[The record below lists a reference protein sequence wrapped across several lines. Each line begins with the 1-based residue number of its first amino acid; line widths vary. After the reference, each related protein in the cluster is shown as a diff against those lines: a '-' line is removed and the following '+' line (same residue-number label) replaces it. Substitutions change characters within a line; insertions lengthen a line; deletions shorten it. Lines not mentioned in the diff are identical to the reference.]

1 MALYLSEDDVKQVL
15 TMDMALDGV
24 ESAHRDL
31 ALGRASDT
39 PRARSRL
46 PQTALHIL
54 QGALPDQGI
63 LGYKAYTSNRS
74 GNRFLVHLFDAA
86 SGQLRAVVAADYL
99 GMMRTGATSGVAA
112 RWLARSDSTIA
123 GVFGAG
129 WQAEGHIRAI
139 CATLPLARVKVFSR
153 KADKLQ
159 DFCRRLS
166 EQTGIA
172 VVPALSAEDT
182 VRGSDVVGTVTT
194 AAQPLFEADWLESG
208 AHINAAGSNA
218 LIRQELSEATVRR
231 CAVIAVDSVPTAL
244 AECGDLLPLLEKG
257 RLHERQLLELGDV
270 IAGRRAGRESAGQI
284 TLFESQGMAI
294 QDLAVAWRVVQAA
307 EARGLGVPLPF

>member
-1 MALYLSEDDVKQVL
+1 MALYLKEAEVKQVL
-15 TMDMALDGV
+15 DMPMALAGV

-31 ALGRASDT
+31 AQGLALDT
-39 PRARSRL
+39 PRARTRL
-46 PQTALHIL
+46 PQTVLHIL
-54 QGALPDQGI
+54 QGALPAQGVI
-63 LGYKAYTSNRS
+63 GYKAYTSNRS

-86 SGQLRAVVAADYL
+86 SGRLRAVVAADYL

-112 RWLARSDSTIA
+112 RWLARPDSTIA

-129 WQAEGHIRAI
+129 WQAEGHVRAI
-139 CATLPLARVKVFSR
+139 CATLPLAQVKVFSR

-172 VVPALSAEDT
+172 VVPAQSAEDA

-194 AAQPLFEADWLESG
+194 AAQPLFDADWLEEG
-208 AHINAAGSNA
+208 THINAAGSNA

-307 EARGLGVPLPF
+307 ETRGLGVALPF

>member
-112 RWLARSDSTIA
+112 RWLARPDSTIA

>member
-112 RWLARSDSTIA
+112 RWLARPDSTIA

-244 AECGDLLPLLEKG
+244 AECGDLLLLLEKG

-284 TLFESQGMAI
+284 TLFESQGLAI

>member
-112 RWLARSDSTIA
+112 RWLARPDSTIA

-270 IAGRRAGRESAGQI
+270 IAGRRVGRESAGQI

>member
-46 PQTALHIL
+46 PQTVLHIL

-112 RWLARSDSTIA
+112 RWLARPDSTIA

-218 LIRQELSEATVRR
+218 LIRQELSEAAVRR

>member
-15 TMDMALDGV
+15 TMEMALDGV

-112 RWLARSDSTIA
+112 RWLARPDSTIA

-284 TLFESQGMAI
+284 TLFESQGLAI

>member
-54 QGALPDQGI
+54 QGALPDQGV

-112 RWLARSDSTIA
+112 RWLARPDSTIA

-284 TLFESQGMAI
+284 TLFESQGLAI

>member
-1 MALYLSEDDVKQVL
+1 MALYLSDEDVKQVL
-15 TMDMALDGV
+15 TMEMALDGV

-31 ALGRASDT
+31 ALGRACDT

-54 QGALPDQGI
+54 QGALPEQGI

-86 SGQLRAVVAADYL
+86 SGRLRAVVAADYL

-112 RWLARSDSTIA
+112 RWLARPDSTIA

-129 WQAEGHIRAI
+129 WQAEGHVRAI
-139 CATLPLARVKVFSR
+139 CATLPLEQVKVFSR

-172 VVPALSAEDT
+172 VVPAQSAEDA

-194 AAQPLFEADWLESG
+194 AAQPLFDADWLEEG
-208 AHINAAGSNA
+208 THINAAGSNA

-270 IAGRRAGRESAGQI
+270 IAGRRVGRESAGQI

-294 QDLAVAWRVVQAA
+294 QDLAVAWRVVHAA
-307 EARGLGVPLPF
+307 ETRGLGVALPF